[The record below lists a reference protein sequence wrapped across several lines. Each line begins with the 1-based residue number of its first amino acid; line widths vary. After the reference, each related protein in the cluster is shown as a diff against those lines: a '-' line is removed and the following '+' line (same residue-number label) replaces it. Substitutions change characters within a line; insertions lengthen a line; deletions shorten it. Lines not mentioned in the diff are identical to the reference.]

1 MSENNLKKHLNEEYI
16 DLGACSLGRNLNL
29 LSIRGFARLD
39 ELAIISGP
47 DTQND
52 FENPEGTQRPLA
64 GKHSLQ
70 ALQYALGSLDLD
82 PAKDARAF
90 PEVILNARNT
100 KAVQFYDLTSKEI
113 LDETLEVL
121 VPSGLVGV
129 RISLEQIEYPVQPYA
144 PDISRVDGNH
154 RLEAAQISI
163 EANPEIQSYP
173 SVPFSMH
180 VGLSKLQER
189 KIFRDINFNHK
200 VMDANIIK
208 AIDIT
213 NAAEDGST
221 LPRPLL
227 IAAQLRDEG
236 RAFEGMVLMGGGDKE
251 YKNLHGRK
259 APLKINMLVGAVKDT
274 LDSSNQLKATFDKR
288 SDIQLDYIDT
298 FWKAVKSTMPE
309 MWADPKTYLL
319 FTTVGLNAMSQWAG
333 TLIDLAIQTGADD
346 SEDFYAPYVM
356 AAKETISFEKKNA
369 SNTGLAGRAGVK
381 VFFTRLVQAA
391 TPDAVNTQRVL
402 LKKTPKDSIDSAFGD
417 DQ

>member
-1 MSENNLKKHLNEEYI
+1 MSENTLRKHMNREFI

-64 GKHSLQ
+64 NKHSLE
-70 ALQYALGSLDLD
+70 ALQYALEALILD
-82 PAKDARAF
+82 PAMDARAF

-100 KAVQFYDLTSKEI
+100 NAVQFYDLSNKETI
-113 LDETLEVL
+113 EESLEAL
-121 VPSGLVGV
+121 IPNGLVGV
-129 RISLEQIEYPVQPYA
+129 RIALDQIEFPVQPYS

-154 RLEAAQISI
+154 RLEAAQLSI
-163 EANPEIQSYP
+163 EAEPDIQNYP

-200 VMDANIIK
+200 KMDANIIK
-208 AIDIT
+208 AIDVT
-213 NAAEDGST
+213 NAAEDGSM

-227 IAAQLRDEG
+227 IAAQLRDKG
-236 RAFEGMVLMGGGDKE
+236 RAFEDMVLMGGGDKE

-259 APLKINMLVGAVKDT
+259 APLKINMLVGAVKAT
-274 LDSSNQLKATFDKR
+274 LDSSNQLKANFDR
-288 SDIQLDYIDT
+288 SPDVQLDCIDT
-298 FWKAVKSTMPE
+298 FWRAVKETIPE
-309 MWADPKTYLL
+309 MWTDTKTYLL

-333 TLIDLAIQTGADD
+333 TLIDLAIATRLED
-346 SEDFYAPYVM
+346 SEEFYAAHIM
-356 AAKETISFEKKNA
+356 AAKESVSFVKKDA
-369 SNTGLAGRAGVK
+369 SNEGLAGQAGVK
-381 VFFTRLVQAA
+381 VFFTRLVKAA
-391 TPDAVNTQRVL
+391 NPEAVTKQRVL
-402 LKKTPKDSIDSAFGD
+402 LKKNPKDSIDSAFGD
-417 DQ
+417 D